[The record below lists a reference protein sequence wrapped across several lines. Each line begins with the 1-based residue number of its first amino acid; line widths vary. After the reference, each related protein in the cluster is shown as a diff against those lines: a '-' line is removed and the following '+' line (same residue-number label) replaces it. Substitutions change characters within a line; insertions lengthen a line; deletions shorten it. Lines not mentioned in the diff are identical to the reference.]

1 MKAILTLAVL
11 GALVWFMWPGLRRVI
26 RDFSRPRQ
34 GTSQQGARGERSRPA
49 PDGLE
54 ADDLVKCATCGT
66 YVSVTPR
73 LACERADCPARA
85 GTP

>member
-1 MKAILTLAVL
+1 MKVIITLIVL

-26 RDFSRPRQ
+26 RDFSSPRQ
-34 GTSQQGARGERSRPA
+34 GASQQGSQGTPPRPA
-49 PDGLE
+49 PDGLD

-73 LACERADCPARA
+73 LACERADCPA
-85 GTP
+85 GIP

>member
-1 MKAILTLAVL
+1 MKVIITLIVL

-26 RDFSRPRQ
+26 RDFSRP
-34 GTSQQGARGERSRPA
+34 QQGAPGAPPTRAA
-49 PDGLE
+49 PDGLD

-73 LACERADCPARA
+73 LACERADCPAHA
-85 GTP
+85 DIP